1 MKAEILSV
9 GTEMLLGEI
18 TDTNAAFLAQDLVN
32 LGIDLFYV
40 SQVGDNVGRLSFL
53 MQQAWERSD
62 LVITTGGIGPTE
74 DDMTREAVAALLGET
89 MTVDPASAEHL
100 RAFWRQRAQAMP
112 ERNLKQATLIPS
124 ATQLPNPLG
133 TAPGWFVE
141 RDGKIII
148 SMPGVP
154 REMYRMWQ
162 EEAVPRL
169 RQHVPAG
176 ALIVTRTL
184 KVIGVGKSAVE
195 EMLGEL
201 VRSSNPSTATY
212 AKNDGVHVRIA
223 AKSSEPGEAERLVAE
238 REAICRSILGASI
251 YGVDRETL
259 PDAVMQQLDQQGL
272 TLAIVEAGTG
282 GSLFNTLTASQS
294 PGLLGGLA
302 LQRPT
307 SLNLAD
313 EVLRMEVH
321 DLGTAA
327 GAMILATKARDIFGA
342 SVGMGITI
350 APSPGAGQPGTIFF
364 AIDVRGRMT
373 EEERPFRATPAEL
386 RRRAALFGAGILRAQ
401 LLAPAATT

>member
-18 TDTNAAFLAQDLVN
+18 TDTNATFLAQDLVN
-32 LGIDLFYV
+32 LGVDLFFV
-40 SQVGDNVGRLSFL
+40 SQIGDNFGRLSFL
-53 MQQAWERSD
+53 LKQAWERSN
-62 LVITTGGIGPTE
+62 LIITTGGIGPTE
-74 DDMTREAVAALLGET
+74 DDLTREGVAALLGEE
-89 MTVDPASAEHL
+89 MTVDPDSAEHL
-100 RAFWRQRAQAMP
+100 RAFWRGRGQEMP

-154 REMYRMWQ
+154 REMYRMW
-162 EEAVPRL
+162 EDEAVPRL
-169 RQHVPAG
+169 RQHLPG

-184 KVIGVGKSAVE
+184 KVIGIGESAVE

-201 VRSSNPSTATY
+201 VRSGNPSTATY

-223 AKSSEPGEAERLVAE
+223 AKSTVPGEAERLVAE
-238 REAICRSILGASI
+238 REATCRAILGDAI
-251 YGVDRETL
+251 YGIDRETL

-272 TLAIVEAGTG
+272 TLAVVEAGTG
-282 GSLFNTLTASQS
+282 GSLFNTLTGSQS
-294 PGLLGGLA
+294 PGLLGGLT

-321 DLGTAA
+321 DLATAA
-327 GAMILATKARDIFGA
+327 GATILATKARDIFGA
-342 SVGMGITI
+342 AVGMGITV
-350 APSPGAGQPGTIFF
+350 APSPGAGQPGTIYF
-364 AIDVRGRMT
+364 AIDVRGRVT
-373 EEERPFRATPAEL
+373 EEERRFRATPAEL
-386 RRRAALFGAGILRAQ
+386 RRRAALFGAEILRAQ

>member
-1 MKAEILSV
+1 MRAEIISV
-9 GTEMLLGEI
+9 GTEMLLGDI
-18 TDTNAAFLAQDLVN
+18 TDTNATFLAQELAN
-32 LGIDLFYV
+32 LGIDLYFV
-40 SQVGDNVGRLSFL
+40 SQVGDNFGRLTFL
-53 MQQAWERSD
+53 LKQAWERSD
-62 LVITTGGIGPTE
+62 LIITTGGIGPTE
-74 DDMTREAVAALLGET
+74 DDLTREGVAALLGEE

-100 RAFWRQRAQAMP
+100 RGFFRGRGVEMP

-141 RDGKIII
+141 RDGRIIV

-169 RQHVPAG
+169 RAHLPG
-176 ALIVTRTL
+176 ALIVSRTL
-184 KVIGVGKSAVE
+184 KVLGIGESAVE

-201 VRSSNPSTATY
+201 VRTNNPTTATY
-212 AKNDGVHVRIA
+212 AKNDGVHVRIT
-223 AKSSEPGEAERLVAE
+223 AKSTVPGEAEGLVAE
-238 REAICRSILGASI
+238 REATVRGILGNAI

-259 PDAVMQQLDQQGL
+259 PDSVMNLLDMGGL
-272 TLAIVEAGTG
+272 TLAVVEAGTG

-294 PGLLGGLA
+294 AALLGGLA

-321 DLGTAA
+321 DLATAA
-327 GAMILATKARDIFGA
+327 GAALLASKARDIFGA
-342 SVGMGITI
+342 TVGLGITI
-350 APSPGAGQPGTIFF
+350 APASEPGQPGTIFY

-373 EEERPFRATPAEL
+373 EEERRFRATPAEL
-386 RRRAALFGAGILRAQ
+386 RRRAALFGAEFLRTQ
-401 LLAPAATT
+401 LLPAASATT